1 LVKKEKDALIENKVT
16 GENKLEAGQGEH
28 LNKLLEEGYKST
40 RKEDIKI
47 NKEWECITLEDV

>member
-1 LVKKEKDALIENKVT
+1 MVKKEKDALIENKVT
-16 GENKLEAGQGEH
+16 GENKLEVGKREH

-47 NKEWECITLEDV
+47 NKEWEFITLEDV